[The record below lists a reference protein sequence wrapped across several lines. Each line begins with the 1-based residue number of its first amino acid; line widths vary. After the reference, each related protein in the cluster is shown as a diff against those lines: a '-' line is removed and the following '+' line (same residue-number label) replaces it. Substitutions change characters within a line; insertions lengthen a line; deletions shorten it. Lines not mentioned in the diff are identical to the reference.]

1 MAEIYELANEP
12 LLLAPGVVHVWRT
25 TIEPARPTWRHA
37 ATLSA
42 DEHARAAQA
51 FISSAIGKAT
61 RLRGTLHRLLASY
74 VGMAAADLKF
84 NYGPRGKP
92 ELDATSQDP
101 AIQFNVSHR
110 GALALYAFVLDR
122 AVGIDIE
129 YLREVPEALAIAR
142 NHFTATETRLLEH
155 AAMIGEFV
163 SDERPGERAAI
174 ERRGRECFFRLWT
187 RKEAVIK
194 AVGTGLSMPLD
205 EFDVSSEAVD
215 EGPWRTIHVPRA
227 DTVWAVRDLPIA
239 DNHRAAICLAGGPAE
254 IQYWR
259 TA

>member
-1 MAEIYELANEP
+1 M
-12 LLLAPGVVHVWRT
+12 R
-25 TIEPARPTWRHA
+25 
-37 ATLSA
+37 
-42 DEHARAAQA
+42 
-51 FISSAIGKAT
+51 
-61 RLRGTLHRLLASY
+61 RLLASY

-142 NHFTATETRLLEH
+142 NHFTATETRLLER

-215 EGPWRTIHVPRA
+215 EGPWRHDPCSRA
-227 DTVWAVRDLPIA
+227 PTPYGLS
-239 DNHRAAICLAGGPAE
+239 AICRLPRIIAPRFASPAARPRFN
-254 IQYWR
+254 IGAPLRSWR
-259 TA
+259 QAPLLHQPAAPVRVC